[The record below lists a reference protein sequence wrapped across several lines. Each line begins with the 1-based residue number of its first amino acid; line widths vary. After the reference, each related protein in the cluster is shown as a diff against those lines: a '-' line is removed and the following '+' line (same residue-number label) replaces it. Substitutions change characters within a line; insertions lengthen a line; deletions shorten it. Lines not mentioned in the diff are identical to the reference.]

1 VKRLCSRRLLLD
13 AALGYPSLI
22 ELLRR
27 AKVSWHGVK
36 LGQPDWGFTSHSLA
50 LYFEAH
56 TEDLLLYFIF
66 NAYWEPL
73 EFELPLANQ
82 HNPWRRWIDTS
93 LDSPGDIAE
102 WETAPPV
109 ETSAWR
115 AAPHSVTV
123 LYARA

>member
-1 VKRLCSRRLLLD
+1 V
-13 AALGYPSLI
+13 
-22 ELLRR
+22 
-27 AKVSWHGVK
+27 
-36 LGQPDWGFTSHSLA
+36 
-50 LYFEAH
+50 YFEAQ
-56 TEDLLLYFIF
+56 TENLLLYFIF

-93 LDSPGDIAE
+93 LDSPGDVAE

-115 AAPHSVTV
+115 ARSALRDRS
-123 LYARA
+123 YARA